1 MIRTRPDG
9 AAVVASVRLW
19 SVAKPK
25 TKGPNAID
33 VHVGRRM
40 RMRRMMLGM
49 SQQTLAEAFGL
60 TFQQVQKYE
69 KGMNRMGSSRL
80 QQAAHVLGV
89 DIPFFFEG
97 TPVSAADR
105 HAKETAAP
113 SPDYVN
119 EFVSMH
125 EGLRLIKA
133 FMHIDNSAMRLLS
146 SRWSRS

>member
-1 MIRTRPDG
+1 M
-9 AAVVASVRLW
+9 
-19 SVAKPK
+19 AKPK
-25 TKGPNAID
+25 TNSPNAVD
-33 VHVGRRM
+33 MHVGSRM

-49 SQQTLAEAFGL
+49 SQQKLAEAFGL

-89 DIPFFFEG
+89 DVPFFFEG
-97 TPVSAADR
+97 APVTAAGR
-105 HAKETAAP
+105 PGRETAAP

-119 EFVSMH
+119 EFTSTYD
-125 EGLRLIKA
+125 GLRLIKA
-133 FMHIDNSAMRLLS
+133 FRHIGNSAMRLLS

>member
-1 MIRTRPDG
+1 MNLSGRGR
-9 AAVVASVRLW
+9 SM
-19 SVAKPK
+19 AKPK
-25 TKGPNAID
+25 TRGPNPID
-33 VHVGRRM
+33 VHVGSRM
-40 RMRRMMLGM
+40 RMRRMMLSM
-49 SQQTLAEAFGL
+49 TQQGLAKAFGL

-97 TPVSAADR
+97 APVAAADK
-105 HAKETAAP
+105 HAPKTAAP

-119 EFVSMH
+119 EFVSTH

-133 FMHIDNSAMRLLS
+133 FMHIDNSAMR
-146 SRWSRS
+146 RSIVALVEELAGPA